1 MSSWLKG
8 GIAYSALDTAVQRST
23 GKNIGEHIWDGVKY
37 AYEKDKQFFEESH
50 KDALESKTYKP
61 WMTEDLDSG
70 PQPCSI
76 F

>member
-1 MSSWLKG
+1 MSSFIKG
-8 GIAYSALDTAVQRST
+8 VIASSALDSAVQRCT
-23 GKNIGEHIWDGVKY
+23 GKTTGDHVCDGLSY

-50 KDALESKTYKP
+50 KDALKSKTYEP